1 MEVSYRNPHMPRG
14 AVQPLEMRGKN
25 LNKEA
30 QSSELPSR
38 PRQYP
43 QPHLRSLGRLL
54 LGTSFLLGLC
64 FSAVSGPFIFLLVR
78 VSMEIHQV
86 GFLDERI

>member
-1 MEVSYRNPHMPRG
+1 MPRG

-30 QSSELPSR
+30 QSSELPSC
-38 PRQYP
+38 PRQY
-43 QPHLRSLGRLL
+43 PHLRSLGRLL

-64 FSAVSGPFIFLLVR
+64 FSAVSGPFIFLLVK